1 MKLRKF
7 LSAGLIVVLF
17 SATSAGC
24 TKEEIIAGTAATGT
38 VLGGLGTLLGA
49 FTSNSSPAVIVSSTP
64 DKNISATEN
73 DNAGENLGDD
83 VENLNSYVEN
93 KVKETQEAAKTS
105 EPETQN
111 ATPAGEISQL
121 ENKNSKTE
129 NLVTNSNE
137 ERPNLENLKFKDTAT
152 KNDSAEK
159 ILQQVFN
166 FDEKAVEAT
175 KDFQY
180 KKVSGTDYCGY
191 SFDRVQN
198 PNSKNFFYNFEGYDN
213 NCYAN
218 CYGKDGKNSG
228 SIKIFM
234 QNLKTMQE
242 AQELILKN
250 PFEDNN
256 KIKDFKVTPIDKNT
270 VIQTWLDTEHNVDVI
285 KKIWVVGDRYDNCAT
300 QSVTFSYNVNL
311 ILDESKVVAK
321 HIFDSFK
328 PGFKD

>member
-7 LSAGLIVVLF
+7 LSVGLMVVLF
-17 SATSAGC
+17 SVTSAGC

-73 DNAGENLGDD
+73 DNSNENLGDD
-83 VENLNSYVEN
+83 IENLNSYVEN

-129 NLVTNSNE
+129 NLVTNDKD

-152 KNDSAEK
+152 QNDSAEK

-175 KDFQY
+175 KDVKY
-180 KKVSGTDYCGY
+180 KKHSGTKFCGF
-191 SFDRVQN
+191 SFDITDGNNDIVYGFMGDYPSFLAARFHSSTKDN
-198 PNSKNFFYNFEGYDN
+198 IIIRMSDYEG
-213 NCYAN
+213 
-218 CYGKDGKNSG
+218 
-228 SIKIFM
+228 
-234 QNLKTMQE
+234 TMKE
-242 AQELILKN
+242 AQEELLKN

-256 KIKDFKVTPIDKNT
+256 KIKDFKITPIDKNT
-270 VIQTWLDTEHNVDVI
+270 VIWTFINTEENVDVI
-285 KKIWVVGDRYDNCAT
+285 RKIFVLEDRYDNRAK
-300 QSVTFSYNVNL
+300 QSVEFRYNVNEVK
-311 ILDESKVVAK
+311 DTEKVVAK

-328 PGFKD
+328 PGFNE